1 MNFYKVS
8 QNIINII
15 IKYTTKAD
23 VKTNLIFKK
32 HLKIENQKDLHDN
45 FLSINLKKQKG

>member
-1 MNFYKVS
+1 MWIRDLYALNFYKVS

-32 HLKIENQKDLHDN
+32 HPENRKPKRLTW
-45 FLSINLKKQKG
+45 